1 MIEHPQARRRVQ
13 EQRSQVALEVLL
25 ILYALL
31 ATVVLVRTVLV
42 LLHISDRIW
51 VGSFIYGLTSPV
63 TDALAVV
70 PGFNHPLV
78 GPLTMV
84 DIILLALV
92 VLFPLGIV
100 ATGGRPAR

>member
-1 MIEHPQARRRVQ
+1 MIQHPQARRRVQ

-25 ILYALL
+25 VLYAVL
-31 ATVVLVRTVLV
+31 ATIVLIRTVLV
-42 LLHISDRIW
+42 LLHISERIW
-51 VGSFIYGLTSPV
+51 VGSFIYRLTSPV

-70 PGFNHPLV
+70 PGFRRALL

-100 ATGGRPAR
+100 ATGGRVAR

>member
-25 ILYALL
+25 VLYATM
-31 ATVVLVRTVLV
+31 ATIVLIRTVLV
-42 LLHISDRIW
+42 VLHVSDRVW

-70 PGFNHPLV
+70 PGFSRALL

-84 DIILLALV
+84 DFILLAFV

-100 ATGGRPAR
+100 ATGRGAR

>member
-25 ILYALL
+25 VLYAMM
-31 ATVVLVRTVLV
+31 ATIVLIRTVLV
-42 LLHISDRIW
+42 VLHVSDRVW

-70 PGFNHPLV
+70 PGFGRALL

-84 DIILLALV
+84 DFILLAFV

-100 ATGGRPAR
+100 ATGRGAR

>member
-13 EQRSQVALEVLL
+13 EQRSQVAFEVLL
-25 ILYALL
+25 VLYAVL
-31 ATVVLVRTVLV
+31 ATIVIIRTVLV

-51 VGSFIYGLTSPV
+51 IGSFIYGITAPV
-63 TDALAVV
+63 TEALAVV
-70 PGFNHPLV
+70 PGFSHALL

-84 DIILLALV
+84 DIILLALI

-100 ATGGRPAR
+100 ATGGRIVR

>member
-1 MIEHPQARRRVQ
+1 MIQHPQARRRVQ

-25 ILYALL
+25 VLYAVL
-31 ATVVLVRTVLV
+31 ATIVLIRTVLV
-42 LLHISDRIW
+42 LLHISERIW

-63 TDALAVV
+63 TNALEVV
-70 PGFNHPLV
+70 PGFSRALV

-100 ATGGRPAR
+100 ATGGRAVR

>member
-25 ILYALL
+25 VLYAVM
-31 ATVVLVRTVLV
+31 ATIVLIRTVLV
-42 LLHISDRIW
+42 VLHVSDRIW

-63 TDALAVV
+63 TDVLTVV
-70 PGFNHPLV
+70 PGFSRALL

-84 DIILLALV
+84 DFILLAFV

-100 ATGGRPAR
+100 ATGRGAR